1 MSRSRRAV
9 LVGAVLF
16 LLSMIMAR
24 PAAAIPPGGLQCLNS
39 MGGSL
44 SVTPSTITAGQFV
57 TVAWDVGTPDPR
69 TCPGLF
75 SQQLDGEFVAAHG
88 SRVLQPTASHTFHL
102 KGFHGGFNR
111 ELATASVTVPEPLAQ
126 LPGLYRGTINSDF
139 GSTTGLTAEVRG
151 QPSALTATVTLDP
164 GVGADCHGA
173 QHLDAT
179 TFDLA
184 GYRASVGLDG
194 SSTYSFSGQFAFDT
208 SVLGASVHVVVH
220 VTINGATLTADGQ
233 AFAGTADVLIKPSIF
248 DDCRKSWPFTT
259 IRVPDVTVPSVLEM
273 TVAQARSTL
282 AAASLRISVS
292 SAIDRFCGTPRG
304 RIMHQT
310 PDAETLV
317 QPGSVVKVVT
327 ALRPPACP

>member
-24 PAAAIPPGGLQCLNS
+24 PAAAIPPGGLDCLKN

-57 TVAWDVGTPDPR
+57 TVAWDVGTPDPQ

-88 SRVLQPTASHTFHL
+88 SRVLQPTASHTFQL

-139 GSTTGLTAEVRG
+139 GSTSGLTVEVRG
-151 QPSALTATVTLDP
+151 QPSALTATVTPDP

-179 TFDLA
+179 KFDLA
-184 GYRASVGLDG
+184 GQRAGVGQDG
-194 SSTYSFSGQFAFDT
+194 SSTYSLSGQFAFER
-208 SVLGASVHVVVH
+208 SVLATSLQVVVD
-220 VTINGATLTADGQ
+220 VNINAATLTADNQ
-233 AFAGTADVLIKPSIF
+233 TVAGTADVLVKPSIG
-248 DDCRKSWPFTT
+248 DDCHKSWPFTT
-259 IRVPDVTVPSVLEM
+259 TRVPDVSVPSVLEM
-273 TVAQARSTL
+273 TVAEARSTL
-282 AAASLRISVS
+282 AA
-292 SAIDRFCGTPRG
+292 
-304 RIMHQT
+304 
-310 PDAETLV
+310 
-317 QPGSVVKVVT
+317 
-327 ALRPPACP
+327 